1 MKHIKPHQFF
11 VRHSAFVGMAVVV
24 TCLLSGNL
32 AQAAP
37 SGLLYLP
44 LTGVHG
50 AGTTMTSAATDSKG
64 TNFSGGT
71 TVTLGLYSAAAGT
84 GPTDLHG
91 ASGSGVLGVGG
102 ALDCT
107 GGGTATGSPSSANYN
122 AQDKAD
128 ANLATFNG
136 GLPSGNLT
144 NFIVTFWFNQAV
156 SQLASTIG
164 PRLFILQNS
173 TTAYGDTGVANSIG
187 VKFQTA
193 TPGQLY
199 FAINGNNPVG
209 TPPSLPA
216 GFPANTWEFVA
227 FVYDGANLYQY
238 DGSSGAACTLAGS
251 QPLAAQTVA
260 LGTSA
265 SLILGGRWTGSRGLN
280 GWMQDFRI
288 YGGTTGSSATDL
300 AFVEAIRAQLAP
312 LPQISNLSPSVAALQ
327 QGTGAGQQLS
337 FTASS
342 PSGANIASA
351 SVSLNGGATL
361 TVGSGLTASPS
372 LPTATPTITV
382 VAPLPQQQI
391 NTAVISVRDANGLS
405 VTNNVTFDTFSS
417 TNFMIKA
424 EEFDHDS
431 GQFIDNPSYTDG
443 NPPDTNSYY
452 GLSSVEEVDTH
463 KGPSVGADNA
473 ATAYRFDDG
482 SGAQTQT
489 QPAAGELTVPRIANA
504 PLDGSGNPQTN
515 HMISAWSS
523 GEWQN
528 YTKTFPSGNYNVWAR
543 LLTSSGSTI
552 NFDQVTSG
560 RGTTSQTT
568 SRLGQ
573 FILSGSGWQWVELMQ
588 NGSPAVV
595 NLAGVNTVRATSGG
609 GASANLYMFVPA
621 NSNLPTISNVNP
633 NGAYLFQYPTGGKLT
648 FTVSSSTTT
657 INTANVVVT
666 LNGNNVSS
674 SVTYTGGPSTWNG
687 TYSGLLPNQT
697 YATTIHVTDAN
708 GGTANATLSID
719 TWQPIMQFEAED
731 FDFDPTYSPVPAGN
745 GLRFIDNPA
754 PTSVPTT
761 LGTYQVTA
769 ANSYEGQTG
778 DEGIDQSGVGAGTR
792 PYRPG
797 DVATAVVVDTPRAQ
811 FAHNQD
817 FNVGFLGPGMWQQYT
832 RTWPTGTFNLYTRVA
847 SGANLGTLYSSWSQ
861 VIDGWG
867 TANQITRH
875 IGSFAIPS
883 AGGYSAYF
891 YTPLID
897 TFGNYAQLTLGGTN
911 TFRDT
916 HLVYNQTE
924 RANPATY
931 GLNFNFYMLV
941 AAATNLCRIDS
952 VYPDGT
958 TQMQPTNTFSFVAS
972 SPTYGINTTN
982 IHVTLNGTDVSSLL
996 AFSGS
1001 SGSWEVTYP
1010 GLQTNTYYTAVITV
1024 TDANNQTHTT
1034 TVAFDTF
1041 NPNNF
1046 TWEAED
1052 YDFEPIA
1059 SPVPNGSG
1067 LRYIDNPALTS
1078 SAATNSYFGQTGEG
1092 GQFSGFAIDCSALFG
1107 LTRPGTYI
1115 YRGILDYVSTEVT
1128 SDTLRQKYL
1137 NAQLATDNPAIA
1149 DYDVNFWATNGWINY
1164 TRTFPAGK
1172 YYLYARLSA
1181 ATAFNL
1187 QAALVTSGAGTPT
1200 QVTQPLGSFI
1210 GSGTSFTTWQ
1220 YVPLVDANTNHV
1232 ILSLG
1237 GVATLQFTG
1246 DYNENVNYFELVPV
1260 TAPIMT
1266 ASASGSSILL
1276 SFPTRAGFKYT
1287 VYYKNNVTDAGWTAL
1302 GASVQGDGT
1311 AKVVSDGIVS
1321 GSKRFYRLGAE

>member
-1 MKHIKPHQFF
+1 
-11 VRHSAFVGMAVVV
+11 MAVVL
-24 TCLLSGNL
+24 TCLRSGNL
-32 AQAAP
+32 AQAQPVNLLKVPFTNAP
-37 SGLLYLP
+37 GSNLMPSDTSLGGSNVS
-44 LTGVHG
+44 LT
-50 AGTTMTSAATDSKG
+50 M
-64 TNFSGGT
+64 
-71 TVTLGLYSAAAGT
+71 YSAAGVAS
-84 GPTDLHG
+84 DYHG
-91 ASGSGVLGVGG
+91 LAGSGVNGLANG
-102 ALDCT
+102 ARALCLTNGAFGTQPGQPFEPANAT
-107 GGGTATGSPSSANYN
+107 GGGTGANAGDYVLDSS
-122 AQDKAD
+122 D
-128 ANLATFNG
+128 AALGF
-136 GLPSGNLT
+136 GNIT
-144 NFIVTFWFNQAV
+144 NFIVTMWVNQFGILGTTTPV
-156 SQLASTIG
+156 G
-164 PRLFILQNS
+164 PRLFILNAGAPS
-173 TTAYGDTGVANSIG
+173 AAGDTGSAGSIG
-187 VKFQTA
+187 VKYQA
-193 TPGQLY
+193 NNQLY
-199 FAINGNNPVG
+199 FGINTVSTLGAVQASNF
-209 TPPSLPA
+209 PSNKWQFFA
-216 GFPANTWEFVA
+216 W
-227 FVYDGANLYQY
+227 VYDYTNLYQY
-238 DGSSGAACTLAGS
+238 VGSDGAAAQLVST
-251 QPLAAQTVA
+251 AASANQTVA
-260 LGTSA
+260 LGSSA
-265 SLILGGRWTGSRGLN
+265 SLIIGNRNSDKKRGLS
-280 GWMQDFRI
+280 GWIQDFRF
-288 YGGTTGSSATDL
+288 YNGVSTNNL
-300 AFVEAIRAQLAP
+300 NFVESIRKEIAP
-312 LPQISNLSPSVAALQ
+312 KVPIFTGMSPDGTALQ
-327 QGTGAGQQLS
+327 NATNTFR
-337 FTASS
+337 FTAISS
-342 PSGANIASA
+342 SGFNLTNIGLVLNGVNVSA
-351 SVSLNGGATL
+351 SLTFVTNGTAGTSTNVSVTY
-361 TVGSGLTASPS
+361 VG
-372 LPTATPTITV
+372 
-382 VAPLPQQQI
+382 LPQQQVS
-391 NTAVISVRDANGLS
+391 NTLVMTAQDAISLLGSATL
-405 VTNNVTFDTFSS
+405 TFDTFSPAS
-417 TNFMIKA
+417 FMIKA

-431 GQFIDNPSYTDG
+431 GQFIDNPDYTDG
-443 NPPDTNSYY
+443 NPPDANSYY

-473 ATAYRFDDG
+473 ATAYRYDDG

-633 NGAYLFQYPTGGKLT
+633 NGAYLFQYPSGGKLT

-697 YATTIHVTDAN
+697 YATTIHVTDDN

-731 FDFDPTYSPVPAGN
+731 FDFDPTDSPVPAGN
-745 GLRFIDNPA
+745 GLRFIDNPV

-761 LGTYQVTA
+761 LGTYKVTA

-797 DVATAVVVDTPRAQ
+797 DVATAVVVDTPRVQ
-811 FAHNQD
+811 FANNQD

-861 VIDGWG
+861 VIAGWG

-875 IGSFAIPS
+875 VGSFAIPS
-883 AGGYSAYF
+883 AGGYSSYF

-897 TFGNYAQLTLGGTN
+897 QYGNYAQLTLGGTN
-911 TFRDT
+911 TFRGT

-924 RANPATY
+924 RANTATY

-952 VYPDGT
+952 IYPDGT

-982 IHVTLNGTDVSSLL
+982 IHLTLNGTDVSSLL

-1001 SGSWEVTYP
+1001 SGSWQVTYP

-1052 YDFEPIA
+1052 YDFEPTA

-1107 LTRPGTYI
+1107 LTRPGTYV

-1128 SDTLRQKYL
+1128 TDTLRQKYL

-1149 DYDVNFWATNGWINY
+1149 DYDVDFWATNGWINY

-1181 ATAFNL
+1181 ASAFNL

-1200 QVTQPLGSFI
+1200 QATQPLGSFI

-1260 TAPIMT
+1260 TAPTML
-1266 ASASGSSILL
+1266 ASANGSDILL

-1311 AKVVSDGIVS
+1311 AKVISDGIVS